1 VAELIIFY
9 DGGCP
14 LCVSEMRHLSKL
26 DTAGKIALE
35 NIHADDFTV
44 RFPHIDQQRADQILH
59 GQLASG
65 EVIYALDVTYNAWAL
80 VGKRHWVAILRWPL
94 IKQVADYSYL
104 FFAKYRSTISKLLTG
119 SELCEMCSITRDQS
133 SCK

>member
-1 VAELIIFY
+1 MAELIIFY
-9 DGGCP
+9 DAGCP
-14 LCVSEMRHLSKL
+14 LCVSEMRHLMKL
-26 DTAGKIALE
+26 DTEGKISLE
-35 NIHADDFTV
+35 NIHADDFTL

-119 SELCEMCSITRDQS
+119 SERCEMCAITRDQS

>member
-1 VAELIIFY
+1 MAELIIFY

-26 DTAGKIALE
+26 DTEGKISLE
-35 NIHADDFTV
+35 NICADNFSE

-59 GQLASG
+59 GQLANG

-80 VGKRHWVAILRWPL
+80 VGKRHWVAILRWPI
-94 IKQVADYSYL
+94 IKQIADYSYL
-104 FFAKYRSTISKLLTG
+104 FFAKYRSGISKLLTG
-119 SELCEMCSITRDQS
+119 KERCEMCVINREQS
-133 SCK
+133 

>member
-1 VAELIIFY
+1 MAELIIFY
-9 DGGCP
+9 DAGCP
-14 LCVSEMRHLSKL
+14 LCVSEMRHLMKL
-26 DTAGKIALE
+26 DTAGKISLE
-35 NIHADDFTV
+35 NIHADDFTL

-119 SELCEMCSITRDQS
+119 SESCEMCAITRDQS

>member
-1 VAELIIFY
+1 MAELIIFY

-26 DTAGKIALE
+26 DTEAKISLE
-35 NIHADDFTV
+35 NIYADDFNI
-44 RFPHIDQQRADQILH
+44 RFPHINQKRADQILH

-65 EVIYALDVTYNAWAL
+65 EVIYALDVTYAAWSL
-80 VGKRHWVAILRWPL
+80 VGKRHWVAVLRWPI

-119 SELCEMCSITRDQS
+119 SERCEMCAISRDPS
-133 SCK
+133 

>member
-26 DTAGKIALE
+26 DTEAQISLE
-35 NIHADDFTV
+35 NIYADDFKI
-44 RFPHIDQQRADQILH
+44 RFPHINQKRADQILH

-65 EVIYALDVTYNAWAL
+65 EVIYALDVTYAAWSL
-80 VGKRHWVAILRWPL
+80 VGKRHWVAVLRWPI

-119 SELCEMCSITRDQS
+119 SERCEMCAISRDPS
-133 SCK
+133 

>member
-1 VAELIIFY
+1 MAELIIFY
-9 DGGCP
+9 DAGCP
-14 LCVSEMRHLSKL
+14 LCVSEMRHLMKL
-26 DTAGKIALE
+26 DTAGKISLE
-35 NIHADDFTV
+35 NIHADDFTL

-65 EVIYALDVTYNAWAL
+65 EVIYALDVTYNAWTL

-119 SELCEMCSITRDQS
+119 SERCEMCAITRDQS